1 MALPEAGKWLE
12 TKPIR
17 WAAGVRVR
25 RGAAMEARA
34 GRIPGL
40 KAKRDI
46 LAASL
51 SGTQLADMTARPLR
65 TIRHALQRLTA
76 TGLLVKERGAG
87 RKNTYTLPFLAR

>member
-51 SGTQLADMTARPLR
+51 SGNQLADMTASM
-65 TIRHALQRLTA
+65 
-76 TGLLVKERGAG
+76 GLMPVAG
-87 RKNTYTLPFLAR
+87 RLPPTASRNRWS